1 MGVKVEST
9 LKKGIEFHKAGHIEE
24 AKKLYTAIL
33 EVIPGHPDANHNM
46 GALAFGIGDFKASL
60 SFFKTALAVKST
72 KAQFWIS
79 YIDALIHLKKIGD
92 AKAIFAEAKQKGITG
107 KAFTELEQRLY
118 KAQQD
123 VGSGSKNQD
132 PPRDKLQNLFN
143 LYTHGKLQKALDD
156 SKELLHEFPNSA
168 ILYYINGT
176 VNVGLQLFNE
186 GMNSFKKALKI
197 KPDYV
202 EVYNNMGI
210 AFKDQGDQE
219 KAIKSFKQVIKI
231 NPNFYEAYNNMG
243 IALKDQGDQEK
254 AMKSFKQAIKI
265 KPDFYEAHNN
275 MGIVLKEQGDQEK
288 AIKSFKKAIEIKPD
302 FYEAYNNLGVVLK
315 DQGYQEKAIDN
326 YEHAVK
332 IKPDYVEA
340 YYNIGNAFK
349 TLGKLEEAIAAYN
362 KAVSIDPDYVKAYNN
377 LGNSLRERGKLEDS
391 IDAFNK
397 ALTINPDYAETHN
410 NMGITL
416 QEMGKLQ
423 EAIEAYNKAVLI
435 NPKYAEGYNNM
446 GNTFRNQEKLEES
459 IGAYSK
465 ALSIN
470 PDYADAYNNMGN
482 SLREIGK
489 LEEAIE
495 AYNKALSIKHDYAD
509 IHWNLALINHLR
521 GNLIDGCELY
531 EYRLKKEEI
540 TVRPARTRF
549 KWDGK
554 QSLRGKHFLVYE
566 EQGLGDAIQFCRY
579 LPLLEEKGAKV
590 SFKVKSKLHQLLG
603 TLKTKADFLSEM
615 PSDGMIDFESPLLS
629 LPYLFGTT
637 LSTIPGKS
645 PYLYA
650 QEDMSKTWKKT
661 LSEDTF
667 KIGICWQG
675 SKRPLDIGRSFPLS
689 LFEGISKIP
698 TVELINLHKGEGNKQ
713 LEEISFLLTTLGSQ
727 FDSGP
732 DSFID
737 TAAVMMSCD
746 LIITSDT
753 AVAHLAGA
761 LGRQTWV
768 VLKYIPDWRW
778 MLDRTDSP
786 WYPTMKLYR
795 QKIRGEWIDIFKKM
809 EKNLRDLLKKTNTRS
824 DSGAAPTI
832 GI

>member
-1 MGVKVEST
+1 MAVKVEAA

-33 EVIPGHPDANHNM
+33 EVFPGHPDANHNM

-60 SFFKTALAVKST
+60 AFFKTALAVKST

-92 AKAIFAEAKQKGITG
+92 AKAIFVEAKQKGMTG
-107 KAFTELEQRLY
+107 KAFTELEQRLH

-123 VGSGSKNQD
+123 VGSGFKNQD

-156 SKELLHEFPNSA
+156 SKELLREFPNSA
-168 ILYYINGT
+168 ILYNINGT

-202 EVYNNMGI
+202 EVHNNMGI

-219 KAIKSFKQVIKI
+219 KAIKSFKQ
-231 NPNFYEAYNNMG
+231 
-243 IALKDQGDQEK
+243 
-254 AMKSFKQAIKI
+254 
-265 KPDFYEAHNN
+265 
-275 MGIVLKEQGDQEK
+275 
-288 AIKSFKKAIEIKPD
+288 AIEIKPD
-302 FYEAYNNLGVVLK
+302 FYEAYNNIGVVLK
-315 DQGYQEKAIDN
+315 DQGDQEKAIEN

-340 YYNIGNAFK
+340 YYNMGNAFK
-349 TLGKLEEAIAAYN
+349 TQGKLEEAIEAYN
-362 KAVSIDPDYVKAYNN
+362 KAVSIDPDYFKAYNN

-397 ALTINPDYAETHN
+397 ALIVNPDYAETHN

-459 IGAYSK
+459 LGAYSK

-470 PDYADAYNNMGN
+470 PNYADAYNNMGN

-509 IHWNLALINHLR
+509 IYWNLSLINHLR
-521 GNLIDGCELY
+521 GNLIDGFELY

-540 TVRPARTRF
+540 TVRPARIPF

-566 EQGLGDAIQFCRY
+566 EQGLGDTIQFCRY

-615 PSDGMIDFESPLLS
+615 PLDERIDFESPLLS
-629 LPYLFGTT
+629 LPYLFGTS
-637 LSTIPGKS
+637 LSTIPGQN

-650 QEDMSKTWKKT
+650 QEDVFKTWKKT
-661 LSEDTF
+661 LSGDTF

-737 TAAVMMSCD
+737 TAAVMMNCD

-761 LGRQTWV
+761 LGCQTWV
-768 VLKYIPDWRW
+768 ALKYIPDWRW

-786 WYPTMKLYR
+786 WYPTIKLYR
-795 QKIRGEWIDIFKKM
+795 QKIRGEWIDVFKKM
-809 EKNLRDLLKKTNTRS
+809 EKNLRDLLKKANTSS
-824 DSGAAPTI
+824 DSGASPPI
-832 GI
+832 DI